1 MVDKIEYLVQAINA
15 TIDQKFD
22 FKSAP
27 EAGQISDWGTLVMA
41 RDALN
46 KLKTLVERGVV
57 VDNKGE

>member
-1 MVDKIEYLVQAINA
+1 MVDKIEYLVKVINA
-15 TIDQKFD
+15 TIDEKFD

-27 EAGQISDWGTLVMA
+27 ETGQISDWGTLVMA

>member
-1 MVDKIEYLVQAINA
+1 MVDKIEYLVKVINA
-15 TIDQKFD
+15 TIDERFD

-57 VDNKGE
+57 VDKGE

>member
-1 MVDKIEYLVQAINA
+1 MVDKIEYLVKVINA
-15 TIDQKFD
+15 TIDEKFD

-27 EAGQISDWGTLVMA
+27 ETGQISDWGTLVMA

-46 KLKTLVERGVV
+46 KLKTLVERGVI